1 MIGNSSVIGFVNVIG
16 NDKVVGRAYDFSV
29 IVIGL
34 VGKILIA
41 SPFNSTELSPSWVFF
56 IVIGCVPSEV
66 KLFVSKDILYWYP
79 LTGESK
85 FVIDCSIP
93 LE

>member
-41 SPFNSTELSPSWVFF
+41 SPFNSTELSPS
-56 IVIGCVPSEV
+56 
-66 KLFVSKDILYWYP
+66 
-79 LTGESK
+79 
-85 FVIDCSIP
+85 
-93 LE
+93 